1 VLIAADRAG
10 QQLDSGP
17 QARLCTLRLVARPH
31 GTEKAMTS
39 APDILDR
46 RAHSAAIRFGAAALP
61 LGVLS
66 AMP

>member
-1 VLIAADRAG
+1 
-10 QQLDSGP
+10 
-17 QARLCTLRLVARPH
+17 
-31 GTEKAMTS
+31 MTS